1 MLVSSITANY
11 IKPIEL
17 FVDINPYQPKYVDNT
32 QHYPELRQQGDG
44 GAGQD
49 NHTKRIDFR
58 SILVTISYH
67 NDCSVKLREALKQK
81 VRVFHL
87 KATNL

>member
-17 FVDINPYQPKYVDNT
+17 FVDINPSQPKYVDNT
-32 QHYPELRQQGDG
+32 QHYPGQGQRGDG

-49 NHTKRIDFR
+49 THTKRNWF
-58 SILVTISYH
+58 
-67 NDCSVKLREALKQK
+67 
-81 VRVFHL
+81 
-87 KATNL
+87 